1 MNEKEAEGAS
11 ERAHFSRRDF
21 LRVAAGVAAG
31 AALAGCQPSSPP
43 EKKVEKAAA
52 PAPAQPKPGGTL
64 IYGMESESDILD
76 PHATGGWITARV
88 TFQIF
93 EGLAA
98 EDLRRADVP
107 YPPIIPGLAT
117 EWQVADGG
125 KTYTFKLRQGV
136 KFHDDTPFDA
146 EAVKFNYD
154 RMMKKDAPQFYQRA
168 RSYCNYIVQ
177 YLSSTEVVDSQTV
190 KFTFKEPFA
199 EWLPVSLQSMG
210 QGLMISP
217 AAWKKYGNQG
227 LAEHPVGT
235 GPFKFVERI
244 RNEKIVL
251 ERNNDYW
258 GPKPYLDKI
267 VYRPFP
273 DAAARL
279 NALLAGE
286 CDMILCPPPDSVQEL
301 KTKGYTISQS
311 NAPHVWYFWLNM
323 KDPIVGKLKVRQ
335 AIQMAVDKEK
345 MAKDLLKGTAK
356 AAGGI
361 IPPGCSSYDPKYDP
375 YPFNPQKAK
384 QLLAEAGYPNGFE
397 TILMT
402 SVDGSG
408 QMIPVPMAEWIQ
420 RDLAA
425 VGIKVKL
432 ETYEWITYLSKMFQS
447 LKPGYGG
454 YQLSWGMTTN
464 YWIDVVSNSKRQ
476 PPDGVNI
483 GNYANPKV
491 DQLLLSAQ
499 RELDEPKR
507 IDFYRQVQKVIMEE
521 DASLWPI
528 VNDLNTII
536 LSKKVKGFINPPEE
550 WFQLSTVWLES

>member
-1 MNEKEAEGAS
+1 MSDKEAKKHLE
-11 ERAHFSRRDF
+11 EVFSLQINRRNF
-21 LRVAAGVAAG
+21 LRLAGGMAAG
-31 AALAGCQPSSPP
+31 AALASCQKTEP
-43 EKKVEKAAA
+43 EKKAA
-52 PAPAQPKPGGTL
+52 PVAEKPKVGGTL

-76 PHATGGWITARV
+76 PHSTGGWITARV
-88 TFQIF
+88 TFQMF

-98 EDLRRADVP
+98 EDLRRADVA
-107 YPPIIPGLAT
+107 YPPIVPGLAT
-117 EWQVADGG
+117 EWQVSDGG
-125 KTYTFKLRQGV
+125 KTYVFKLRKGV

-177 YLSSTEVVDSQTV
+177 YLASTDVVDSQTV

-199 EWLPVSLQSMG
+199 EWLPVGLQSMG
-210 QGLMISP
+210 QGLIISP
-217 AAWKKYGNQG
+217 TALKKYGNQG
-227 LAEHPVGT
+227 IAEHPVGT

-244 RNEKIVL
+244 RNEKIIL

-286 CDMILCPPPDSVQEL
+286 CDMILCPPPDSVQDL
-301 KTKGYTISQS
+301 KNKGYTVSQS

-323 KDPIVGKLKVRQ
+323 KDRIVGKLKVRQ
-335 AIQMAVDKEK
+335 AIQMAVDREK

-361 IPPGCSSYDPKYDP
+361 IPPGCSSYDPAYNP
-375 YPFNPQKAK
+375 YPYDSQKAK

-491 DQLLLSAQ
+491 DKLLLEAQ
-499 RELDEPKR
+499 REMDETKR
-507 IDFYRQVQKVIMEE
+507 IGLYRQIQKVLMEE
-521 DASLWPI
+521 DAAFWPI

-536 LSKKVKGFINPPEE
+536 LAKKVKGFINPPEE
-550 WFQLSTVWLES
+550 WFQLSTVWIES